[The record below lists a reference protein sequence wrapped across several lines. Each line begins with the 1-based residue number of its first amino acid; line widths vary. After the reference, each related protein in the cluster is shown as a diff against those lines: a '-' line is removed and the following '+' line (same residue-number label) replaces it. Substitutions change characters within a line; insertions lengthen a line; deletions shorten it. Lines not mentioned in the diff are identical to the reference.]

1 MAYLDKF
8 GNDLPRGCDKPH
20 LAVVKDELGGA
31 LGIPVG
37 ATLLVVIDPTRPDG
51 VTPWILAKVTNKK
64 LTLLCACGNAEC
76 TRVLTYAAS
85 IKGSHPQKR

>member
-1 MAYLDKF
+1 VAYLDKY
-8 GNDLPRGCDKPH
+8 GNELPPGCDKPH

-37 ATLLVVIDPTRPDG
+37 ATILVVTDPTRPDG
-51 VTPWILAKVTNKK
+51 VVPWVLAKVSNKK
-64 LTLLCACGNAEC
+64 LILLCACRDPEC